1 MSKSFP
7 FPPLA
12 LAIGAAGAI
21 MLVLGL
27 LGLIGENEGSVLSD
41 PVLAWSLVGVGAFL
55 VLAET
60 VIIVLALINRSKS

>member
-1 MSKSFP
+1 MSNSLP

-21 MLVLGL
+21 MLVLGVV
-27 LGLIGENEGSVLSD
+27 GLTGQNDGSLLSD
-41 PVLAWSLVGVGAFL
+41 PVLSWSLVGVGAFL

-60 VIIVLALINRSKS
+60 VIIVLALINRPKP